1 MLNKLFHT
9 AVITSLLFVSGVS
22 ARQVEDWPY
31 ERLFK
36 EADVV
41 VIASASR
48 SIPNEQS
55 WQEKHFDQKRFL
67 GVETKLHVIASVKGR
82 TAETINL
89 QHFHYAPDASLLNDG
104 PGLVTLLTG
113 SVSVVIQSTDSEPL
127 QEKAKGLSSSNVPQ
141 YLLFLKR
148 FGDGQYAPVSGQLD
162 ADLSV
167 RALFELRAF
176 QR

>member
-1 MLNKLFHT
+1 MLNKSFHT
-9 AVITSLLFVSGVS
+9 AVITSLLFVSGAS
-22 ARQVEDWPY
+22 ARKVEDWPY
-31 ERLFK
+31 GRLFK
-36 EADVV
+36 EADAV
-41 VIASASR
+41 VIATASR
-48 SIPNEQS
+48 SIPNEQR
-55 WQEKHFDQKRFL
+55 WPEKHFDQKRFL
-67 GVETKLHVIASVKGR
+67 GVDTKLQVIASLKGS

-104 PGLVTLLTG
+104 PGLVSLLTG
-113 SVSVVIQSTDSEPL
+113 PVSVVIQSNDSEPL
-127 QEKAKGLSSSNVPQ
+127 QDKAKGLPSSNVPQ

-167 RALFELRAF
+167 RALFELQSF

>member
-1 MLNKLFHT
+1 MLNKLFHS
-9 AVITSLLFVSGVS
+9 AFITGLFFVSGAS

-41 VIASASR
+41 VIASASHP
-48 SIPNEQS
+48 IPNGQR
-55 WQEKHFDQKRFL
+55 WQEKHFEQKRFL
-67 GVETKLHVIASVKGR
+67 GVDTKLQVIASLKGS

-89 QHFHYAPDASLLNDG
+89 QHFHYAPNSSLLNDG
-104 PGLVTLLTG
+104 PGLVSLLTDPL
-113 SVSVVIQSTDSEPL
+113 SVVIQSTDSEPL
-127 QEKAKGLSSSNVPQ
+127 QAKGKRLSSSNVPQ

-148 FGDGQYAPVSGQLD
+148 FGDGHYAPVSGQLD

-167 RALFELRAF
+167 RSLFELRSF
-176 QR
+176 H